1 MKAGDEIKYNS
12 HEETVEKNRVELIR
26 TLTCDG
32 TCIYAAST
40 SLAPYH
46 IKLKTSPPHGQLDM
60 FYWENDY
67 SLCFHAS
74 ALIGWFRKK
83 YVSIFLF
90 ECINKCRREMLAT
103 KGCKK

>member
-12 HEETVEKNRVELIR
+12 HEETVERNQAELLR
-26 TLTCDG
+26 TLPCDG
-32 TCIYAAST
+32 TCIYAACT
-40 SLAPYH
+40 SLASYH
-46 IKLKTSPPHGQLDM
+46 IKLKPSPLRGQLDM

-67 SLCFHAS
+67 SLCFYAS

-83 YVSIFLF
+83 YVSILLF

-103 KGCKK
+103 EGSKK